1 MSNFRK
7 TLLPDASVSRQPAV
21 DYYHAYMEIMP
32 LLNHSFPSMRS
43 EASSHSHDQPSI
55 RNMCMRHAPSRIIV
69 IISTLLFAVA
79 APNYTAIEHIRTA
92 DVLVMQAATCPV
104 ILQWLCDFF

>member
-1 MSNFRK
+1 MVR
-7 TLLPDASVSRQPAV
+7 
-21 DYYHAYMEIMP
+21 
-32 LLNHSFPSMRS
+32 
-43 EASSHSHDQPSI
+43 
-55 RNMCMRHAPSRIIV
+55 RIIV